1 MATGVWEPAKPVSVS
16 REKLTQYLEVLKDIN
31 LEALELEL
39 PETLQKSDSSL
50 MKLSQDQWQAAES
63 LDDDAIQVLIRFF
76 TLAEMQLP
84 NWSGGQTSPVIYLVR
99 ILKRRSTF
107 SADLKQ
113 WIKANTDN
121 RYLPNGAVLL

>member
-1 MATGVWEPAKPVSVS
+1 MATGVWEPSKPVSVS
-16 REKLTQYLEVLKDIN
+16 REKLTQYLEVLQDIN
-31 LEALELEL
+31 LEALEKQL
-39 PETLQKSDSSL
+39 PETLQKSDSGL
-50 MKLSQDQWQAAES
+50 MKLTQEQWQTAEAF
-63 LDDDAIQVLIRFF
+63 DDAALESLIRFF
-76 TLAEMQLP
+76 TLAEMQLA

-99 ILKRRSTF
+99 ILKRRGTF